1 MKVLMTGSSG
11 LIGSALGA
19 RLASEGHGVT
29 RLVRAKSAAGAA
41 ALEWDPAAGRLDAAA
56 LEGFDAVVHLA
67 GESIASGRWTAARK
81 ARIRDS
87 RIQGTRLLAERLA
100 RLARKPAVL
109 VCASAIGY
117 YGHRGEEVLRESSP
131 AGSGFLADLC
141 REWEAASGAAASAG
155 IRVVNLRTGLVLSRQ
170 GGALPRMLVP
180 FRLGVGGRIGD
191 GRQYMSWITLDEL
204 AGAYLYALHTETLA
218 GAVNAVTPNPVSNA
232 DFTRTLGRVL
242 RRPTVFPLPAFAARL
257 ALGEMADELL
267 LASARVHPARLLA
280 TGYVF
285 RFAELEGA
293 LRHVLA

>member
-19 RLASEGHGVT
+19 RLASQGHGVT
-29 RLVRAKSAAGAA
+29 RLVRAKPAAGAA

-100 RLARKPAVL
+100 RLMRKPAVL

-117 YGHRGEEVLRESSP
+117 YGNRGEEVLGESSP

-141 REWEAASGAAASAG
+141 REWEAASDAAASAG

-204 AGAYLYALHTETLA
+204 TGVYLYALRTETLA
-218 GAVNAVTPNPVSNA
+218 GPVNAVTPNPVINA

-242 RRPTVFPLPAFAARL
+242 RRPTLFPLPAFAARL
-257 ALGEMADELL
+257 VLGEMADELL
-267 LASARVHPARLLA
+267 LASARVQPARLVA

-285 RFAELEGA
+285 RFAELENA